1 MNCTALT
8 KNGTPCK
15 AAAQR
20 GKPFC
25 FLHDSTIAEAVA
37 AARRKGGQ
45 ARRDQLAG
53 KSMPCLTTADEVR
66 GYLNKVMGDT
76 ERMLISPGAARAIAT
91 LARVQLQA
99 ISDAETRENMER
111 FRLEDEAKRKGL
123 P

>member
-8 KNGTPCK
+8 KNGIPCK

-20 GKPFC
+20 GKEVC
-25 FLHDSTIAEAVA
+25 FLHDSTLAEAIA

-53 KSMPCLTTADEVR
+53 KSIPCLSTADDVR
-66 GYLNKVMGDT
+66 GYLNRVMGDT
-76 ERMLISPGAARAIAT
+76 ERMLLSPGAARAIAT
-91 LARVQLQA
+91 LARVQLVA

-111 FRLEDEAKRKGL
+111 FRLEEEAKRKGR

>member
-8 KNGTPCK
+8 KNGAPCK

-53 KSMPCLTTADEVR
+53 KAIPCLTTADEVR
-66 GYLNKVMGDT
+66 AYLNRVMGDT
-76 ERMLISPGAARAIAT
+76 ERMLLTPGAARAIAT
-91 LARVQLQA
+91 LARVQLVA

-111 FRLEDEAKRKGL
+111 YRREQEERRRV